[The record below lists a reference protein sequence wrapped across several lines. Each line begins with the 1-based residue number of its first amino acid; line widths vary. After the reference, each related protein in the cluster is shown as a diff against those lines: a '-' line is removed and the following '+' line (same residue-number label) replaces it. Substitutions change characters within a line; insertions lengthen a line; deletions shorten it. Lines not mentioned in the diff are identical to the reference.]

1 MEHLCTGLTSFTWV
15 WQTCQHLQEIVNG
28 HMKWRLSS
36 PNHCTATKVHHQVL
50 RSCQHPHEQGVEESV
65 CVRVCPS
72 VRARTHTQQQQWS
85 TREGVLLYCLHNTG
99 LEGVLLYCLHNTGLE
114 GVLLYCLHNTGLE
127 GVLLYCLHNTGL
139 EGVLFYCLHNT
150 GLEEVV
156 LYTSSTTQGWGL
168 ACCEAGIGELPLL
181 MPEQLKRPHFT
192 AQHTNCRPNMK
203 I

>member
-1 MEHLCTGLTSFTWV
+1 MCVCLCMCVTRNALTTDGTPLHWIDVIHMGLTNLPTFARN
-15 WQTCQHLQEIVNG
+15 HERP
-28 HMKWRLSS
+28 HEMEALSS

-114 GVLLYCLHNTGLE
+114 GVLLYCLHNRVGRGTP
-127 GVLLYCLHNTGL
+127 LLPPQHRVGRGSPLYQLHNTGL
-139 EGVLFYCLHNT
+139 EGVL
-150 GLEEVV
+150 
-156 LYTSSTTQGWGL
+156 LYTSSTTQGW
-168 ACCEAGIGELPLL
+168 
-181 MPEQLKRPHFT
+181 KR
-192 AQHTNCRPNMK
+192 
-203 I
+203 